1 MHDTDVAIIG
11 AGQAGLAMS
20 RCLAER
26 RIDHLVFERGTIGER
41 WRSGTWDSLRLLTP
55 NWMNG
60 LPWHPYDGSDPH
72 GYMTRD
78 EFVSFLEAYSSG
90 APVITKAD
98 VRSVN
103 ASADRYEVVTS
114 AGSWRSRVVVIA
126 TGHCDQPC
134 IPALAQNLPP
144 DVKSIHSSHYRAP
157 GALPQGKVL
166 VIGAS
171 SSGVQIADELRRS
184 GREVILSVGRHTRL
198 PRTWRGKDIFF
209 WLDKIGLLDRSAG
222 DIADLKAARL
232 QPSLQ
237 LVGRPDRA
245 TIDLPAL
252 QTAGVRLVGR
262 VTGADRYLVSFGPDL
277 QETVAA
283 AEAKLRRIVGAIEAS
298 AGRPPA
304 ALRFDALVP
313 GTFPGPASMSLR
325 DEAIRTVIWATG
337 FNRSYPWLNLPV
349 LSADGE
355 IAHEGGITALSG
367 VYALGFRFLR
377 RRDSNFIRGA
387 GFDAHALS
395 EHVAAYLR
403 VESRWA
409 A

>member
-1 MHDTDVAIIG
+1 
-11 AGQAGLAMS
+11 
-20 RCLAER
+20 
-26 RIDHLVFERGTIGER
+26 
-41 WRSGTWDSLRLLTP
+41 
-55 NWMNG
+55 
-60 LPWHPYDGSDPH
+60 
-72 GYMTRD
+72 
-78 EFVSFLEAYSSG
+78 FVSFLEAYSSG

-209 WLDKIGLLDRSAG
+209 WLDKIGLLDQSAG

-237 LVGRPDRA
+237 LARRPD
-245 TIDLPAL
+245 
-252 QTAGVRLVGR
+252 
-262 VTGADRYLVSFGPDL
+262 
-277 QETVAA
+277 
-283 AEAKLRRIVGAIEAS
+283 
-298 AGRPPA
+298 
-304 ALRFDALVP
+304 
-313 GTFPGPASMSLR
+313 
-325 DEAIRTVIWATG
+325 
-337 FNRSYPWLNLPV
+337 
-349 LSADGE
+349 
-355 IAHEGGITALSG
+355 
-367 VYALGFRFLR
+367 
-377 RRDSNFIRGA
+377 
-387 GFDAHALS
+387 
-395 EHVAAYLR
+395 
-403 VESRWA
+403 
-409 A
+409 